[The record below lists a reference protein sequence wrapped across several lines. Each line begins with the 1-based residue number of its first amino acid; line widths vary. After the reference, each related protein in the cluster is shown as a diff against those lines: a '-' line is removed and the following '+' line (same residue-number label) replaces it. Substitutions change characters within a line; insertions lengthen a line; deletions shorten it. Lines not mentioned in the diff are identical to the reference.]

1 MDDTPGLRRDA
12 EDNRMRL
19 LAAAREVFAEHGTG
33 ATLHDVARHAGVGVG
48 TAYRRFANKQEL
60 LEAVMVQQVDDI
72 EEILRTSLANPDP
85 WQSVVDYLESALE
98 IQVRDRALGQIMA
111 AQERTPAQLD
121 TQRDRL
127 APLVDALMDRAIEH
141 GVVRPD
147 VTGTDLVFVQI
158 GLVSIAATTR
168 QHGPDS
174 DSPAAELYRRYL
186 TIFLDGLKPKETL
199 SSLPV
204 RALTSDEVHQLLRRT
219 LQDVRR

>member
-1 MDDTPGLRRDA
+1 
-12 EDNRMRL
+12 MRL
-19 LAAAREVFAEHGTG
+19 LAAAREVFAEQGTG
-33 ATLHDVARHAGVGVG
+33 ATLHDVARRAGVGVG

-168 QHGPDS
+168 QHGPDP

-186 TIFLDGLKPKETL
+186 TIFLDGLRPKETL
-199 SSLPV
+199 SALPV
-204 RALTSDEVHQLLRRT
+204 RALASDEVHQLLRRT
-219 LQDVRR
+219 LEDVRR

>member
-1 MDDTPGLRRDA
+1 
-12 EDNRMRL
+12 MRL